1 MSEPTVILQFRPAHL
16 HLSQTTHLYL
26 ECNTLGLSY
35 LTCAIK
41 SPVYQNVP
49 TFLLSNFSSCCW
61 LLLPHSAW
69 CSLLFYWSNELMWL
83 MQSPPSGVRTLKLLN
98 ACAVSSRILYQFVW
112 CRCEPCRC
120 CSSVC
125 LMFLC
130 LAGHPRGLA
139 RDSTGCWQAGR
150 IKVWLCS
157 HSAASSWPCTVIPCR
172 CSRPP

>member
-1 MSEPTVILQFRPAHL
+1 
-16 HLSQTTHLYL
+16 
-26 ECNTLGLSY
+26 
-35 LTCAIK
+35 
-41 SPVYQNVP
+41 
-49 TFLLSNFSSCCW
+49 
-61 LLLPHSAW
+61 
-69 CSLLFYWSNELMWL
+69 

-157 HSAASSWPCTVIPCR
+157 HSAASKLTLHSDSLQMFTATIVVTWVSPGPLPQPHVSWAAKVQRHGGSCPGWAAQH
-172 CSRPP
+172 CSGSALTHPAALPLLAPPFRSPILSNRHKLLNI